1 MEWVEQLVRAAA
13 DGPAWDKTAIF
24 ITYDEGGGFWDSLPP
39 KVVDDYGFGTRIPA
53 LLISPWARQGLVDH
67 HLASTASIL
76 KFIETRFGLQPLSQ
90 RDADAYD
97 LMGAFDWDQRPQGF
111 RI

>member
-1 MEWVEQLVRAAA
+1 MSWL
-13 DGPAWDKTAIF
+13 
-24 ITYDEGGGFWDSLPP
+24 GGGFWDSLPP

-76 KFIETRFGLQPLSQ
+76 KFIETRFGLQPLNQ

>member
-1 MEWVEQLVRAAA
+1 
-13 DGPAWDKTAIF
+13 F

-53 LLISPWARQGLVDH
+53 MLISPWARSGLVDH

-76 KFIETRFGLQPLSQ
+76 KFIETRFGLDPLNH
-90 RDADAYD
+90 RDRDAYD
-97 LMGAFDWDQRPQGF
+97 LLGAFDWDQQPKDF
-111 RI
+111 SV